1 VKIAIGADHGGFELK
16 TALIQSLE
24 AQGHEMTD
32 VGTSSREAV
41 DYPVFA
47 HAVAAEVAAGRC
59 ERGIMI
65 DGAGIGSSM
74 AANKVPGVR
83 AGMAYDLS
91 SAINGVEHNNANVLT
106 LGAGL
111 IGTSLAGQI
120 VEAWLGATCI
130 EERHLRRVKLIMDIE
145 SGKAVIAPPPVAA
158 PSPPP
163 QLKVQAENI
172 DLSDISEDDLIRI
185 VARLEALGSATG
197 GPISRVAADHPGPSV
212 GSSPETARSFLGLG
226 VGRLSVG
233 PSPGAIPADVGRYI
247 DHTLLKP
254 NATAEDVKKLCKEAI
269 DFNFAAVCVNPVWI
283 PLVAGELHGSGVKTC
298 SVVGFPLGATHPE
311 TKAFEARR
319 AIREGA
325 KEIDMVINIG
335 ALKGGDEKLG
345 LKDIRAV
352 VEACRDGNAHCK
364 VIIET
369 ALLTDEEKRTACRL
383 ARKARA
389 HFVKTSTGFAS
400 GGATAHDVALMAEE
414 VASAGIEVKASG
426 GIRSYTDAKAMI
438 EAGATRVGA
447 SAGIAIVEEAQEAR
461 PEAPEL
467 EK

>member
-1 VKIAIGADHGGFELK
+1 VKIAIGADHGGFDLK
-16 TALIQSLE
+16 AALIQSLQT
-24 AQGHEMTD
+24 QGHQVTD

-47 HAVAAEVAAGRC
+47 HAVAAEVAAGRS

-65 DGAGIGSSM
+65 DGAGIGSCM
-74 AANKVPGVR
+74 AANKVPGIR

-91 SAINGVEHNNANVLT
+91 SAANGVVHNNANVLT

-111 IGTSLAGQI
+111 IGAGLAGQI
-120 VEAWLGATCI
+120 VEAWLSAACT
-130 EERHLRRVKLIMDIE
+130 EDRHLRRVKLIMDIE
-145 SGKAVIAPPPVAA
+145 SGKAVIAPPPVKA
-158 PSPPP
+158 PSPPTEP
-163 QLKVQAENI
+163 KPQAEMI
-172 DLSDISEDDLIRI
+172 DLSAISEDDLVRI
-185 VARLEALGSATG
+185 VARLEAISG
-197 GPISRVAADHPGPSV
+197 GGASGSRVAADHPGPSV
-212 GSSPETARSFLGLG
+212 GSNPETARSFLGLG
-226 VGRLSVG
+226 VGRLSAG

-254 NATAEDVKKLCKEAI
+254 NATAEDVKKLCGEAI
-269 DFNFAAVCVNPVWI
+269 DFNFAAVCVNPFWV
-283 PLVAGELHGSGVKTC
+283 PLVAHEVKGSGVKTC

-325 KEIDMVINIG
+325 REIDMVINIG
-335 ALKGGDEKLG
+335 ALKGGDEELV

-369 ALLTDEEKRTACRL
+369 ALLTDEEKRIACRL
-383 ARKARA
+383 SRKARA

-414 VASAGIEVKASG
+414 VAAAGIEVKASG

-447 SAGIAIVEEAQEAR
+447 SAGIGIVEEAQELV
-461 PEAPEL
+461 ESK
-467 EK
+467 EKNHG

>member
-1 VKIAIGADHGGFELK
+1 MRIAIGADHGGFELK
-16 TALIQSLE
+16 AALIQSLKD
-24 AQGHEMTD
+24 QGHEIHD

-41 DYPVFA
+41 DYPIFA
-47 HAVAAEVAAGRC
+47 HAVAAEVAAGRSD
-59 ERGIMI
+59 RGIMI
-65 DGAGIGSSM
+65 DGAGIGSCM

-91 SAINGVEHNNANVLT
+91 SAVNGVEHNDANVLT

-111 IGTSLAGQI
+111 IGSNLARTI
-120 VEAWLGATCI
+120 VDAWLGTACT
-130 EERHLRRVKLIMDIE
+130 EDRHLRRVNLIMDIE
-145 SGKAVIAPPPVAA
+145 RGKSVTAPPPPVAA
-158 PSPPP
+158 PTPPAQP
-163 QLKVQAENI
+163 KNQSEMV
-172 DLSDISEDDLIRI
+172 DLSAISENDLLRI
-185 VARLEALGSATG
+185 VARLEALGGATTTAA
-197 GPISRVAADHPGPSV
+197 SRVAADHPGPSV
-212 GSSPETARSFLGLG
+212 GANPDTARSFLGLG
-226 VGRLSVG
+226 AGRLSAG
-233 PSPGAIPADVGRYI
+233 PSPGSIPADVGRYI

-254 NATAEDVKKLCKEAI
+254 NATAEDVRKLCAEAR
-269 DFNFAAVCVNPVWI
+269 DFNFAAVCVNPVWV
-283 PLVAGELHGSGVKTC
+283 PLVAAELRGTDVKTC

-325 KEIDMVINIG
+325 REIDMVINIG
-335 ALKGGDEKLG
+335 ALKGGDEELV

-369 ALLTDEEKRTACRL
+369 ALLTDEEKRVASRL
-383 ARKARA
+383 SRKARA

-414 VASAGIEVKASG
+414 VAAGGLEVKASG
-426 GIRSYTDAKAMI
+426 GIRSYSDAKAMI

-447 SAGIAIVEEAQEAR
+447 SAGIAIVEEAQE
-461 PEAPEL
+461 L
-467 EK
+467 ES

>member
-1 VKIAIGADHGGFELK
+1 MKIAIGADHGGFELK
-16 TALIQSLE
+16 ATLIQSLQ
-24 AQGHEMTD
+24 AQGHEVTD

-41 DYPVFA
+41 DYPIFA
-47 HAVAAEVAAGRC
+47 HAVAAEVAAGRS

-65 DGAGIGSSM
+65 DGAGIGSCM

-91 SAINGVEHNNANVLT
+91 SAANGVEHNSANVLT

-111 IGTSLAGQI
+111 IGAGLALQI
-120 VEAWLGATCI
+120 VEAWLAAACT

-145 SGKAVIAPPPVAA
+145 SGKAVIAPPPVEA

-163 QLKVQAENI
+163 QTRPPNEMI
-172 DLSDISEDDLIRI
+172 DLSAISEDDLVRI
-185 VARLEALGSATG
+185 VARLEAIGGGGATG
-197 GPISRVAADHPGPSV
+197 SRVAADHPGPSV
-212 GSSPETARSFLGLG
+212 GSNPETARSFLGLG
-226 VGRLSVG
+226 VGRLSAG

-254 NATAEDVKKLCKEAI
+254 NATAEDVKKLCSEAR
-269 DFNFAAVCVNPVWI
+269 DFNFAAVCVNPVWV
-283 PLVAGELHGSGVKTC
+283 PLVATELHGSGVKTC

-325 KEIDMVINIG
+325 REIDMVINIG
-335 ALKGGDEKLG
+335 ALKGGDEKLV

-369 ALLTDEEKRTACRL
+369 ALLTDEEKRIACRL
-383 ARKARA
+383 SRKARA

-414 VASAGIEVKASG
+414 VSAAGLEVKASG

-447 SAGIAIVEEAQEAR
+447 SAGIAIVEEAQDLV
-461 PEAPEL
+461 EL
-467 EK
+467 KETNHG